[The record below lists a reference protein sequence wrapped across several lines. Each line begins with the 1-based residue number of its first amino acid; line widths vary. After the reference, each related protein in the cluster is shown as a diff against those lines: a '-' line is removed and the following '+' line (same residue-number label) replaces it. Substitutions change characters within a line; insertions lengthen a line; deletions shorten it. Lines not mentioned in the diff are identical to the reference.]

1 LRGPGALSPFFGY
14 RLILSHQQSGNP
26 QDKLKMTYIPI
37 SPKERD
43 EMLQAVGVKSL
54 DDLFEA
60 IPARVRFPKLNLP
73 PALTEME
80 AASLLDELASANENV
95 RSDLVSFL
103 GAGMYN
109 HYIPAVVDHILR
121 RGEFYTAYT
130 PYQPEISQG
139 TLQAIFEY
147 QSLMAAL
154 TGMELSNASHYDGA
168 TAAAEAVNMA
178 FANFRGKRRKVVL
191 AASIHPQY
199 REVIRTYTQGI
210 DLTVTGDDSAAD
222 LQASPEALIPQIDS
236 NTALVLV
243 QYPDFFGRVFDYTRL
258 IEAAHAQGAW
268 VCVIAN
274 PTALALLKTPGA
286 MGADI
291 VVGEGQPLGI
301 PLWYGGPSLGFFT
314 TKKQYVHKM
323 AGRLVG
329 ETVDTRG
336 QKGYVLTLTAREQ
349 HIKREKATSNI
360 CSNQGLMAL
369 ASAVYL
375 SVVGKSGLKQVAN
388 LCYQKAHY
396 AASELSKLP
405 GVGLCFSQPFFHEF
419 ALCLPKPAE
428 EINAHLLE
436 HGILGGYDLGQ
447 EYPSLKNH
455 LLVAVTEMNTKEEID
470 MLVEVLKEALDE

>member
-1 LRGPGALSPFFGY
+1 
-14 RLILSHQQSGNP
+14 
-26 QDKLKMTYIPI
+26 MTYIPI
-37 SPKERD
+37 SPQERD
-43 EMLQAVGVKSL
+43 TMLAKIGVESL
-54 DDLFEA
+54 DALFDA
-60 IPARVRFPKLNLP
+60 VPANYRFPKLDLP

-80 AASLLDELASANENV
+80 AASLLAEIASSNE
-95 RSDLVSFL
+95 SIQGDLISFL

-109 HYIPAVVDHILR
+109 HYIPSVVDHILR

-147 QSLMAAL
+147 QSLMTTL

-178 FANFRGKRRKVVL
+178 FAIFRGKRRKVVI
-191 AASIHPQY
+191 SPTVHPQY
-199 REVIRTYTQGI
+199 REVIRTYTQGMEL
-210 DLTVTGDDSAAD
+210 DLAGDDANAD
-222 LQASPEALIPQIDS
+222 LQASPEALTALIDAD
-236 NTALVLV
+236 TALVIV

-258 IEAAHAQGAW
+258 VDTAHAQGAL
-268 VCVIAN
+268 VCVVAN
-274 PTALALLKTPGA
+274 PTALAMFKTPGA

-301 PLWYGGPSLGFFT
+301 PMWYGGPSLGFFT
-314 TKKQYVHKM
+314 TRKQYVHKM

-329 ETVDTRG
+329 ETVDSRG
-336 QKGYVLTLTAREQ
+336 QKSYVLTLTAREQ

-360 CSNQGLMAL
+360 CTNQGLLAL

-375 SVVGKSGLKQVAN
+375 STVGKAGLKQVAN

-396 AASELSKLP
+396 AAAELSKLK
-405 GVGLCFSQPFFHEF
+405 GVGLCFAQPFFHEF
-419 ALCLPKPAE
+419 AVCFPKPVA
-428 EINAHLLE
+428 EINDHLLE

-447 EYPSLKNH
+447 DYPALEDH
-455 LLVAVTEMNTKEEID
+455 MLVAVTEKNSKEEID
-470 MLVEVLKEALDE
+470 LFVEVVKEVLS

>member
-1 LRGPGALSPFFGY
+1 
-14 RLILSHQQSGNP
+14 
-26 QDKLKMTYIPI
+26 MTYIPI
-37 SPKERD
+37 SPNERD
-43 EMLQAVGVKSL
+43 AMLKTIGVESL
-54 DDLFEA
+54 DALFEA
-60 IPARVRFPKLNLP
+60 VPEKYRFPKLNLP

-80 AASLLDELASANENV
+80 AATLLAEIAASNENV
-95 RSDLVSFL
+95 RGDLISFL

-147 QSLMAAL
+147 QSLMTAL

-178 FANFRGKRRKVVL
+178 FAIFRGKRRKVVI
-191 AASIHPQY
+191 SPTVHPQY
-199 REVIRTYTQGI
+199 RAVIRTYTQGMEL
-210 DLTVTGDDSAAD
+210 DLAGDDPSAD
-222 LQASPEALIPQIDS
+222 LQAGPEALAPLIDA
-236 NTALVLV
+236 NTALVIV
-243 QYPDFFGRVFDYTRL
+243 QYPDFFGRIFDYTRL
-258 IEAAHAQGAW
+258 IEAAHAQGAL
-268 VCVIAN
+268 VCVVAN
-274 PTALALLKTPGA
+274 PIALALLKTPGA

-301 PLWYGGPSLGFFT
+301 PMWYGGPSLGFFT
-314 TKKQYVHKM
+314 TRKQYVHKM

-329 ETVDTRG
+329 ETVDSRG
-336 QKGYVLTLTAREQ
+336 QRGYVLTLTAREQ

-360 CSNQGLMAL
+360 CTNQGLLAL

-375 SVVGKSGLKQVAN
+375 AVVGRNGLKQVAN

-396 AASELSKLP
+396 AASELSKIP

-419 ALCLPKPAE
+419 AVCFPKPVT
-428 EINAHLLE
+428 EINEHLLE

-447 EYPSLKNH
+447 DYPTLQDH
-455 LLVAVTEMNTKEEID
+455 ALIAVTEMNTREEID
-470 MLVEVLKEALDE
+470 MLVEVVKEVVA